1 MIVFPLQNIPQRVAT
16 NDTNLHLCVCVNLLV
31 SFDWWENV
39 IFPGHGHL
47 HITFF
52 QSVHGFRVIIVIS
65 IFLLFSI
72 GIQNISQVHCWFLQ
86 QFLQQPCQLAC
97 QKITFSN
104 ARMPWHKNGVD
115 VCQTW
120 LLRRLQILSF
130 SKNPFYLHEHVHWV
144 AEEETWGKV
153 SDSNQATVFV
163 TVTISI
169 VRLDFDANIRN
180 QNLDPPSKTITA
192 PCPSVNIARWRCK
205 LFQ

>member
-1 MIVFPLQNIPQRVAT
+1 MGKCDFSWPRPFTHNVLS
-16 NDTNLHLCVCVNLLV
+16 VCAR
-31 SFDWWENV
+31 
-39 IFPGHGHL
+39 
-47 HITFF
+47 F
-52 QSVHGFRVIIVIS
+52 QSHNRYFHLSLVLTWNSEYQPGP
-65 IFLLFSI
+65 LLI
-72 GIQNISQVHCWFLQ
+72 

-130 SKNPFYLHEHVHWV
+130 SKNPFYFHEHVHWV

-169 VRLDFDANIRN
+169 VRLDFDVNIRN